1 MTARTTHG
9 GSDPVESSR
18 HGKMS
23 AHWNRAFA
31 VLLGLSLTTAALS
44 VVVVQQIES
53 TFVSAT
59 DEVSRETAS
68 YDQIVGAL
76 TQESAAAHLMLDFGS
91 PVSARVPRRRRSREH
106 RFHRRSGHLRRGHRS
121 VLS

>member
-1 MTARTTHG
+1 MTARTPRG
-9 GSDPVESSR
+9 GTATVKSSR

-59 DEVSRETAS
+59 EEVSRETAS
-68 YDQIVGAL
+68 YDRIVGAL
-76 TQESAAAHLMLDFGS
+76 TRETRPPTSYSTSAH
-91 PVSARVPRRRRSREH
+91 P
-106 RFHRRSGHLRRGHRS
+106 
-121 VLS
+121 